1 MCYTDFNLYFCGMR
15 KTLLLTLFTL
25 ITSTVFCQGWM
36 PQGARSSSLGHAS
49 VALVDLFSF
58 HHNPGALGF
67 MKTGGAAVT
76 YENRYLLRELQS
88 QGFVVAQPLKS
99 GVVSLGGQFYGYE
112 QFRTARIGG
121 GYSMQLAD
129 NFSAGVQL
137 NYMNLRLD
145 PFYGARHALTAEFGM
160 LLKVND
166 KLNLGFSVL
175 NLGRTQLSE
184 FQDDRFSTILRLG
197 AAYQISEHLLLVTEI
212 SKDITYSARL
222 RGGMEYSP
230 NDQFFLRIGAQGAPV
245 EFTGGIGVKW
255 DRVMLDLGT
264 NYHQILGWTPSI
276 SMLFHFQSEK

>member
-1 MCYTDFNLYFCGMR
+1 MR
-15 KTLLLTLFTL
+15 NILLLTLSVLFSNAL
-25 ITSTVFCQGWM
+25 LSQGWM
-36 PQGARSSSLGHAS
+36 PQGARSSALGHAS
-49 VALVDLFSF
+49 VGLVDLFAF

-88 QGFVVAQPLKS
+88 QGFVVAQPMKT
-99 GVVSLGGQFYGYE
+99 GVISIGGQFYGHE
-112 QFRTARIGG
+112 QFRTTRIGG
-121 GYSMQLAD
+121 GYSMQLSD

-145 PFYGARHALTAEFGM
+145 PFYGVRHTLTAEFGM

-166 KLNLGFSVL
+166 KLNIGFSVL
-175 NLGRTQLSE
+175 NLGRAQLSA

-197 AAYQISEHLLLVTEI
+197 ASYQISQHLLLVTEL
-212 SKDITYSARL
+212 SKDITYAARL

-230 NDQFFLRIGAQGAPV
+230 NEQFYLRIGVQGAPV
-245 EFTGGIGVKW
+245 EFSGGFGMKW
-255 DRVMLDLGT
+255 DRLMLDLGT

-276 SMLFHFQSEK
+276 SMLFHFQSQKND

>member
-1 MCYTDFNLYFCGMR
+1 M
-15 KTLLLTLFTL
+15 LL
-25 ITSTVFCQGWM
+25 STAIFSQGWM

-49 VALVDLFSF
+49 VGLIDLFAF

-88 QGFVVAQPLKS
+88 QGFVVAQPIKS

-112 QFRTARIGG
+112 QFRTTRIGG
-121 GYSMQLAD
+121 GYSMQLSD

-145 PFYGARHALTAEFGM
+145 PFYGVRHALTAEFGM

-166 KLNLGFSVL
+166 KLNLGFSIL

-184 FQDDRFSTILRLG
+184 FQDDRFSTIMRLG
-197 AAYQISEHLLLVTEI
+197 ASYKISEHLLLVTEI
-212 SKDITYSARL
+212 SKDITYATRL
-222 RGGMEYSP
+222 RGGIEYSP
-230 NDQFFLRIGAQGAPV
+230 NDQFYLRVGAQGAPV
-245 EFTGGIGVKW
+245 EFSGGIGMKW
-255 DRVMLDLGT
+255 DRLMLDLGT
-264 NYHQILGWTPSI
+264 NYHQILGWTPSM
-276 SMLFHFQSEK
+276 SMLFHFQSDKK

>member
-1 MCYTDFNLYFCGMR
+1 M
-15 KTLLLTLFTL
+15 KSTLLLTFYILLTSALF
-25 ITSTVFCQGWM
+25 SQGWM

-49 VALVDLFSF
+49 VGLIDLFAF

-88 QGFVVAQPLKS
+88 QGFVVAQPIKS
-99 GVVSLGGQFYGYE
+99 GVVSLGGQFYGHE
-112 QFRTARIGG
+112 QFRTTRIGG
-121 GYSMQLAD
+121 GYSMQLSD

-145 PFYGARHALTAEFGM
+145 PFYGVRHALTAEVGM

-166 KLNLGFSVL
+166 KLNVGFSIL

-184 FQDDRFSTILRLG
+184 FQDDRFSTIMRLG
-197 AAYQISEHLLLVTEI
+197 ASYKISEHLLLVSEL
-212 SKDITYSARL
+212 SKEITYATRL
-222 RGGMEYSP
+222 ASGIEYSP
-230 NDQFFLRIGAQGAPV
+230 NDQFYLRIGVQGAPV
-245 EFTGGIGVKW
+245 EFSGGMGMKW
-255 DRVMLDLGT
+255 NRLMLDLGT

-276 SMLFHFQSEK
+276 STLFHFQSDKK